1 MACSKAADLTDDA
14 TLLVFHQCMEKEWIA
29 WGRESAREFA
39 EAGFSVIRVKTVHW
53 RELKTTNREASR
65 NPYKAHES
73 EQQMIC
79 TIVMRDITC
88 PIVQDVVQRMRS
100 GALSAD
106 LRDWE
111 TTGLSW
117 SFHLETHHARLI
129 WL

>member
-1 MACSKAADLTDDA
+1 
-14 TLLVFHQCMEKEWIA
+14 
-29 WGRESAREFA
+29 
-39 EAGFSVIRVKTVHW
+39 
-53 RELKTTNREASR
+53 
-65 NPYKAHES
+65 
-73 EQQMIC
+73 MIC

-88 PIVQDVVQRMRS
+88 LMVQDVVQRMRS

-111 TTGLSW
+111 TTGLELELP